1 MTQEEQKYANI
12 FLHDVERGDIQIEQ
26 GKTFREYIIEY
37 QCRDKE
43 DLIHR
48 FSTYIGVD
56 EDKLRDM
63 MGLKLTEAN
72 INEFG
77 RFDELKRT
85 IDKNK
90 AKKYFESV
98 EHKKLSP
105 PIINIKLDRILRNF
119 ILNGG
124 MEMRNM

>member
-1 MTQEEQKYANI
+1 MQKIAYS
-12 FLHDVERGDIQIEQ
+12 IEQ
-26 GKTFREYIIEY
+26 RTDDVVDFRMI
-37 QCRDKE
+37 
-43 DLIHR
+43 
-48 FSTYIGVD
+48 IGVD